1 MSRHF
6 ALLPPETFKL
16 SEEKENLFM
25 IDSEHRDGLCF
36 NSVAE
41 NYDRYRPGYSEALFH
56 EIAAYAELPRG
67 ANVLE
72 VGCGTGKATLP
83 LLELG
88 CSVTAL
94 EPGDE
99 LASVARRNCAAF
111 RELRL
116 LPVRFEEYDGEG
128 GPFDLICSA
137 TAFHWIPEETGYP
150 KLSALLKTG
159 GCAALFWNIRIP
171 ASGDPVLFERIQRVY
186 RKCRPGSRPPETE
199 GLSRY
204 SSCLK
209 SFARHGF
216 QRIQTRVFREFFTA
230 SAEEYLGY
238 LNTCSDHLALPP
250 SVRLPFEREL
260 SDVINDS
267 GGMLSMENRQELY
280 LAEKG

>member
-56 EIAAYAELPRG
+56 EIAAYADLTSG

-72 VGCGTGKATLP
+72 IGCGTGKATLP

-116 LPVRFEEYDGEG
+116 LQVRFEEYDGEG

-137 TAFHWIPEETGYP
+137 TAFHWIPAEIGYP
-150 KLSALLKTG
+150 KLSALLKQG

-171 ASGDPVLFERIQRVY
+171 ASGDPELFDRIQAVY
-186 RKCRPGSRPPETE
+186 RKYRPESRPPEKV

-209 SFARHGF
+209 SLARHGF
-216 QRIQTRVFREFFTA
+216 RRIQVRVFRDFFTA
-230 SAEEYLGY
+230 SAEEYLGL
-238 LNTCSDHLALPP
+238 LNTYSDHLALPS
-250 SVRLPFEREL
+250 SVRLPLECEL
-260 SDVINDS
+260 TDVIS
-267 GGMLSMENRQELY
+267 ASVGRLPVENRQELY
-280 LAEKG
+280 LAEKE